1 MSEPELAVDIRQ
13 LTKRFGRTLA
23 VAEVDLA
30 IRPGTTLGLL
40 GPNGA
45 GKSTTLRMLMG
56 MMRPTAGSISVLGRD
71 MATEAAKSK
80 QRVGYVPDANYA
92 YRWMTVN
99 RVIRFCRPMYDHWN
113 DDLCSELLDTFQLS
127 ATKKIGSLSKGMLAK
142 LSLLLALSHEPDLLV
157 LDEPLSGLD
166 PIARDDFIDGVMRGI
181 CSGTQTILFSSH
193 QLDEV
198 NKLADEVAIM
208 NRGRV
213 LVHRPLDELLRRF
226 KRVRAVLHD
235 GRLPAMTPPGTIW
248 QGINRRDWALTIRDV
263 DDALIEQIRSE
274 NPVDRIDLVDLS
286 LDELFR
292 DFIRGD
298 DADDDQMLEKA
309 RCEAARC

>member
-1 MSEPELAVDIRQ
+1 MSRPKLAVDIRG
-13 LTKRFGRTLA
+13 LMKRFGRSTA
-23 VAEVDLA
+23 VDTVGLS
-30 IRPGTTLGLL
+30 IRPGSTLGLL

-56 MMRPTAGSISVLGRD
+56 MLRPTAGSINVLGRD
-71 MATEAAKSK
+71 LATEAAQIK

-92 YRWMTVN
+92 YRWMTVE
-99 RVIRFCRPMYDHWN
+99 RVIRFCRPMYRHWN
-113 DDLCSELLDTFQLS
+113 DDRCAELLDMFQLS
-127 ATKKIGSLSKGMLAK
+127 ANKKIGSLSKGMLAK

-166 PIARDDFIDGVMRGI
+166 PIARDDFIEGVMRGI

-198 NKLADEVAIM
+198 SKLADDVAIM
-208 NRGRV
+208 NHGRV
-213 LVHRPLDELLRRF
+213 LIHRPLDELLSSF
-226 KRVRAVLHD
+226 KRVRAVLQD
-235 GRLPAMTPPGTIW
+235 GRLPAVIPKGTIW
-248 QGINRRDWALTIRDV
+248 QSVNRREWALTVQDV
-263 DDALIEQIRSE
+263 DDTLIDQLKSE
-274 NPVDRIDLVDLS
+274 NSVDSIEVAELS

-298 DADDDQMLEKA
+298 ETPDDQRHEKA
-309 RCEAARC
+309 QCEAAEC